1 METLEM
7 ETLEMQL
14 PDGVFYRH
22 WRAPAPRAAALL
34 VHGLG
39 EHSGRY
45 RHVAKSLAGRGVSTL
60 APDHPGHGRSPGHR
74 CHVAA
79 FEAFYPALDALR
91 DEIEASYPG
100 LPCFLIG
107 HSMGGLIA
115 GNFLLTRQHRFAGAA
130 FSAAA
135 FAPPK
140 PPGRAAMLINRLL
153 AALIPTLGVMQLDAG
168 AVSRDGEVVRRY
180 REDPLVHGGKISA
193 GLVVA
198 LFGAMSALEAG
209 RAAISLPVLVMH
221 GDGDVMTPASGSR
234 HFHEGVGSEDRTLRI
249 YPGLY
254 HEIFNEPE
262 RAQVLGELGE
272 WLEGRLP
279 ES

>member
-1 METLEM
+1 MQALEN
-7 ETLEMQL
+7 TL
-14 PDGVFYRH
+14 PDGIFYRH
-22 WRAPAPRAAALL
+22 WQAPAPRATVLL
-34 VHGLG
+34 AHGLG

-45 RHVAKSLAGRGVSTL
+45 GHVAESLAGRGISTL
-60 APDHPGHGRSPGHR
+60 APDHPGHGRSPGRR
-74 CHVAA
+74 CHIAA

-135 FAPPK
+135 FALPR
-140 PPGRAAMLINRLL
+140 PPGAVATVINRVL
-153 AALIPTLGVMQLDAG
+153 AALIPTLGVLQLDAG
-168 AVSRDGEVVRRY
+168 AVSRDAQVVRRY
-180 REDPLVHGGKISA
+180 RQDPLVHGGKISA
-193 GLVVA
+193 ALLVA
-198 LFGAMSALEAG
+198 LFAAMRALAAG
-209 RAAISLPVLVMH
+209 RAALTLPVLVMH
-221 GDGDVMTPASGSR
+221 GDGDVMTPVSGSR
-234 HFHEGVGSEDRTLRI
+234 HFHEGVSSADRSLRI

-262 RAQVLGELGE
+262 RAQVLSELGE
-272 WLEGRLP
+272 WLEARLLKP
-279 ES
+279 